1 LRLTTFDES
10 VPHVI
15 KYAFNAKKSAQA
27 AAILLRL
34 NGGDMQKYCF
44 IKMLYLADRKAFA
57 RWGDSITGDH
67 AVSMKHGPVLS
78 GIYNLTKGDLPH
90 LRAHW
95 EPFIADADPETHQV
109 ALKEDPG
116 TDELSPAEIKILEGV
131 HAEFKDYPWKQMR
144 DYCHGFEEYDPT
156 VGNGSR
162 PIATEQILKAVG
174 KTEEE
179 IAEAEQDLKE
189 YRMMQAVLGAR

>member
-1 LRLTTFDES
+1 M
-10 VPHVI
+10 I

-27 AAILLRL
+27 ASIILGL

-57 RWGDSITGDH
+57 RWGEPITGDQ

-78 GIYNLTKGDLPH
+78 GIYNLTKGELPH
-90 LRAHW
+90 MRAHW
-95 EPFIADADPETHQV
+95 EPFISDADPETHQV
-109 ALKEDPG
+109 ALRENPG
-116 TDELSPAEIKILEGV
+116 TDELSPAEISILEAIY
-131 HAEFKDYPWKQMR
+131 AEFKDYTWKQMR
-144 DYCHGFEEYDPT
+144 DYCHEFEEYDQT

-174 KTEEE
+174 KSDEE
-179 IAEAEQDLKE
+179 IAEAEQELKE
-189 YRMMQAVLGAR
+189 YKMMQAVLGAR